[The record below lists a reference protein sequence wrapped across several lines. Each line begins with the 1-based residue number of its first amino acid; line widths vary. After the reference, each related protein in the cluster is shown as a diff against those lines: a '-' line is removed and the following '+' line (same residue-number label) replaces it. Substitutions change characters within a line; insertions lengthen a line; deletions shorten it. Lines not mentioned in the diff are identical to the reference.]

1 MQQNYGYQQQ
11 GQMMMMNPA
20 GQMVQQPVQAQPG
33 QPGQMVGQMMPQQPQ
48 QPHYQ
53 MQPQMRV
60 GAQTPQQMP
69 IQPGISFNLSCY

>member
-11 GQMMMMNPA
+11 NQMMMMNPA
-20 GQMVQQPVQAQPG
+20 GQMVQQPVVQAQPG

-53 MQPQMRV
+53 MQGQMRV
-60 GAQTPQQMP
+60 APQTPQQMP
-69 IQPGISFNLSCY
+69 MQPGI